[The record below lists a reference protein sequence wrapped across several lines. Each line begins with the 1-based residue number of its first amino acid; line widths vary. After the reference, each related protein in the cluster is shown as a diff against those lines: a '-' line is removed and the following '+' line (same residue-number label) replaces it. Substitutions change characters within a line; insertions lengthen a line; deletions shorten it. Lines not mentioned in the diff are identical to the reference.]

1 MTATSSSATWPFLV
15 GRHLL
20 ALYFLVPG
28 VLKFVAFDMHLA
40 LMQHHGV
47 PMAAPL
53 LVIAGAAAII
63 GAILL
68 ITNRHVRFTAFGFV
82 AYIVLV
88 NIMLHD
94 FWNFDGIEGQ
104 HELQNFIKNLGIL
117 AGTLILAGSSL
128 KRPLSLSGLMKPDS
142 AF

>member
-1 MTATSSSATWPFLV
+1 MTSTLPLTI
-15 GRHLL
+15 GRILL

-28 VLKFVAFDMHLA
+28 IMKFAAFDLHIG

-53 LVIAGAAAII
+53 LVFAGVAAII
-63 GAILL
+63 GGVLL
-68 ITNRHVRFTAFGFV
+68 ITNRYVRLTAFGF
-82 AYIVLV
+82 ALYILLV

-104 HELQNFIKNLGIL
+104 HEMQNFIKNLGIF
-117 AGTLILAGSSL
+117 AGTLVLAGISV
-128 KRPLSLSGLMKPDS
+128 KRPLSLSGLRQSD
-142 AF
+142 AAV